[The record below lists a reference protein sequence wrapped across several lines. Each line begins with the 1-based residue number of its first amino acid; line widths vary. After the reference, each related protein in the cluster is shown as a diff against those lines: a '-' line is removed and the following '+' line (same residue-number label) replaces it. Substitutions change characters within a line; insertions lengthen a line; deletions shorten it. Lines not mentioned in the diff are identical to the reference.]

1 MLNESKLDRLKILII
16 LTTDET
22 TYPHLL
28 QVSREVLAL
37 GNDGNVV
44 ELSLLL
50 GQQLE
55 PAAHRALD
63 DLTGMVGRLTIHYYL
78 ITSSII
84 SLISLK
90 GGNSVDVCNI
100 AAPLH

>member
-63 DLTGMVGRLTIHYYL
+63 DLTAMVGWLN
-78 ITSSII
+78 I
-84 SLISLK
+84 STE
-90 GGNSVDVCNI
+90 G
-100 AAPLH
+100 